1 MEISDFYVVCQ
12 WAKKQ
17 FESMAVVYRDA
28 GSGSPNGDYKWQLLN
43 FLRNISFDEL
53 SNQQIKILHIS
64 GMSSYIGPDGASQL
78 EENLINSANDPVT
91 QNNLLQT
98 MQFEC
103 SELLSAINDMDNGIS
118 KLIE

>member
-1 MEISDFYVVCQ
+1 
-12 WAKKQ
+12 
-17 FESMAVVYRDA
+17 
-28 GSGSPNGDYKWQLLN
+28 
-43 FLRNISFDEL
+43 
-53 SNQQIKILHIS
+53 
-64 GMSSYIGPDGASQL
+64 MSSYIGPDGASQL